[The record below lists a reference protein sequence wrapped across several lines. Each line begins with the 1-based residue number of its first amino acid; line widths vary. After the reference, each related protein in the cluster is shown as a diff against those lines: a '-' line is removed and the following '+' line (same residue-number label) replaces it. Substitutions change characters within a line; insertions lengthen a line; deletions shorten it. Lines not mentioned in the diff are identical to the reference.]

1 MSRALHGPSHTSR
14 IWASPSPA
22 RARLNAVNS
31 VSAPLSS
38 VVFSDI
44 ASSLSGPAG
53 RDALVEEQ
61 LPHALGQVVDV
72 AARREAERGVHA
84 DRGHVGLLGRREE
97 ARGRRDHLDRL
108 EELAGDALA
117 PEVL

>member
-1 MSRALHGPSHTSR
+1 MSRALHVPSHTSR

-22 RARLNAVNS
+22 SARLNAANS

-44 ASSLSGPAG
+44 ASSVSGPTG

-61 LPHALGQVVDV
+61 LPDALGQVVDV
-72 AARREAERGVHA
+72 PARREAERGVHA
-84 DRGHVGLLGRREE
+84 DRAHVGLPAGRDQS
-97 ARGRRDHLDRL
+97 RGW
-108 EELAGDALA
+108 
-117 PEVL
+117 P

>member
-1 MSRALHGPSHTSR
+1 MSRALHVPSHTSR
-14 IWASPSPA
+14 IWASPSPSIA
-22 RARLNAVNS
+22 RFKAANS

-44 ASSLSGPAG
+44 VASVSGPAG

-84 DRGHVGLLGRREE
+84 DRGHVGLLGGREE
-97 ARGRRDHLDRL
+97 ARGGRDHL
-108 EELAGDALA
+108 
-117 PEVL
+117 